1 VKVEEKPKVEKKGL
15 GSFFKS
21 LSDIN
26 KNPICKNV
34 FLAGLMRT
42 FGSTIVGAYIP
53 VFFMKTYP

>member
-1 VKVEEKPKVEKKGL
+1 M
-15 GSFFKS
+15 KS

-42 FGSTIVGAYIP
+42 FGSTIVAAYIP
-53 VFFMKTYP
+53 VFFMKAYP